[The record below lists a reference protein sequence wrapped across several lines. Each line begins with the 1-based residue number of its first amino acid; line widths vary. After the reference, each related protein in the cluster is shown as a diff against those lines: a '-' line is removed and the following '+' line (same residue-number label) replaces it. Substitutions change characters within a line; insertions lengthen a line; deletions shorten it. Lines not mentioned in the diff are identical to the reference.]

1 VDRELV
7 EEVERRLCRLRGRL
21 DLSRLEGQGA
31 TPAAIRSYYERSRLG
46 YRLVHSEQGAMHMA
60 LNPDGVFDRAGY
72 EGQARLVAERL
83 EPTSRDVLELACGNG
98 YNLRLL
104 AARDPGLRLVG
115 IDLVGAQVR
124 RANRAL
130 AGLPGARAL
139 VGDFQ
144 ALPFADAS
152 QDAVFVVESLC
163 HATDLARVFAEVARV
178 LIPGGRFVVVDGWRT
193 EAFEGLPV
201 VVREATVAV
210 ERAMAVAAGQ
220 PLEQWKRAA
229 ATCGLRVAE
238 ELDLTA
244 QIEPN
249 LERLAAIAERFLSRP
264 RLARAAQ
271 VVAPRPLILNAV
283 AADLM
288 ALVVRAGAHTYRLIV
303 LERIQAG

>member
-7 EEVERRLCRLRGRL
+7 EEVERRLRRLRGLL

-46 YRLVHSEQGAMHMA
+46 YRLVHSDQGAMHMA
-60 LNPDGVFDRAGY
+60 LNPGGVFDPAGY
-72 EGQARLVAERL
+72 EGQARLVAQRL
-83 EPTSRDVLELACGNG
+83 PATARDVLELACGNG

-104 AARDPGLRLVG
+104 AAGNPGLRLVG

-130 AGLPGARAL
+130 AGLPGASAV

-144 ALPFADAS
+144 ALGFADAS

-163 HATDLARVFAEVARV
+163 HATDLPRALAEVARV
-178 LIPGGRFVVVDGWRT
+178 LRPAGRFVVVDGWRT
-193 EAFEGLPV
+193 EAFDGLPAA
-201 VVREATVAV
+201 VREATVAV
-210 ERAMAVAAGQ
+210 ERAMAVSAGQ
-220 PLEQWKRAA
+220 SLPAWKRAA
-229 ATCGLRVAE
+229 AACGLRLAE

-244 QIEPN
+244 QIAPN
-249 LERLAAIAERFLSRP
+249 LDRLAAIAERFLSRP

-271 VVAPRPLILNAV
+271 AIAPRPLIMNAV
-283 AADLM
+283 AAYLM
-288 ALVVRAGAHTYRLIV
+288 PLAVRAGAHTYRLVV
-303 LERIQAG
+303 LEQAADQ

>member
-1 VDRELV
+1 VDPQLV
-7 EEVERRLCRLRGRL
+7 DEIERRLRRLRARL

-83 EPTSRDVLELACGNG
+83 PAPTRDVLELACGNG

-104 AARDPGLRLVG
+104 AGSDPSRRLVG

-130 AGLPGARAL
+130 AGLPGARAV

-163 HATDLARVFAEVARV
+163 HATDLALAFAQVARV
-178 LIPGGRFVVVDGWRT
+178 LRPGGRFVLLCLDEHRQS
-193 EAFEGLPV
+193 E
-201 VVREATVAV
+201 
-210 ERAMAVAAGQ
+210 VAARYGERH
-220 PLEQWKRAA
+220 PGVSPRAVR
-229 ATCGLRVAE
+229 GLLTRAGLDVASTE
-238 ELDLTA
+238 VASRQVKKPHLQVVL
-244 QIEPN
+244 
-249 LERLAAIAERFLSRP
+249 AIADKPQTPASSGTP
-264 RLARAAQ
+264 
-271 VVAPRPLILNAV
+271 
-283 AADLM
+283 
-288 ALVVRAGAHTYRLIV
+288 
-303 LERIQAG
+303 

>member
-7 EEVERRLCRLRGRL
+7 DEVEWRLRRLRGL
-21 DLSRLEGQGA
+21 FDLSRLEGQGT

-72 EGQARLVAERL
+72 EGQARLVGERL
-83 EPTSRDVLELACGNG
+83 GPTARDVLELACGNG

-104 AARDPGLRLVG
+104 AAADPARRLTG

-130 AGLPGARAL
+130 ADRPGARAV

-144 ALPFADAS
+144 ALAFADAS

-163 HATDLARVFAEVARV
+163 HATDLERAFGEVARV
-178 LIPGGRFVVVDGWRT
+178 LRPGGRFVVVDGWRT
-193 EAFEGLPV
+193 EAFDGLPA

-210 ERAMAVAAGQ
+210 ERAMAVSAGQ
-220 PLEQWKRAA
+220 PLEEWKRAA
-229 ATCGLRVAE
+229 AAHGLRVAE
-238 ELDLTA
+238 ALDLTA
-244 QIEPN
+244 QIAPN
-249 LERLAAIAERFLSRP
+249 LARLAALAERFLSRP
-264 RLARAAQ
+264 RLARVAN
-271 VVAPRPLILNAV
+271 VVAPRALLMNAV
-283 AADLM
+283 AAELM
-288 ALVVRAGAHTYRLIV
+288 PLAVRAGAHTYRLIV
-303 LERIQAG
+303 LER